1 MKRPD
6 ITVGRRNMLLNL
18 GVGSGWI
25 ISSIFGLLES
35 HSRIFHHLDVA
46 VIAVMAL
53 VLIYIVV
60 GKHEAS
66 DEMAVAHN
74 NEAYAFGF
82 LAASIT
88 VLILLM
94 LDRYFV
100 EGGIPFYFAGYFVLG
115 IGNLAAGWKFYK
127 LERDGE

>member
-35 HSRIFHHLDVA
+35 HSHLDAA

-53 VLIYIVV
+53 VLIYILI

-74 NEAYAFGF
+74 DEAYAFGF

-100 EGGIPFYFAGYFVLG
+100 EGGIPFFF
-115 IGNLAAGWKFYK
+115 F
-127 LERDGE
+127 

>member
-1 MKRPD
+1 MKRPE
-6 ITVGRRNMLLNL
+6 ITIGRRNMLLNL

-25 ISSIFGLLES
+25 VSAIFGLLET
-35 HSRIFHHLDVA
+35 HSRIFHPLDVA
-46 VIAVMAL
+46 VFAVMAL

-82 LAASIT
+82 LAASFA
-88 VLILLM
+88 VLILLV
-94 LDRYFV
+94 LDRYYL
-100 EGGIPFYFAGYFVLG
+100 EGGVPFYFAGYFVLG

>member
-35 HSRIFHHLDVA
+35 HSRIFHHLDAA

-53 VLIYIVV
+53 VLIYILI
-60 GKHEAS
+60 GKK
-66 DEMAVAHN
+66 
-74 NEAYAFGF
+74 GF

>member
-1 MKRPD
+1 MENTGKLNAFH
-6 ITVGRRNMLLNL
+6 IGTELTVRHGIKFLFRKLFRH
-18 GVGSGWI
+18 I
-25 ISSIFGLLES
+25 
-35 HSRIFHHLDVA
+35 A
-46 VIAVMAL
+46 AQVIVRDKEYI
-53 VLIYIVV
+53 LI

-74 NEAYAFGF
+74 DEAYAFGF

>member
-25 ISSIFGLLES
+25 ISAILRLLET
-35 HSRIFHHLDVA
+35 HSRIFYHLDIA
-46 VIAVMAL
+46 VIAAMAL

-60 GKHEAS
+60 GKHEAN

-74 NEAYAFGF
+74 DEAYAFGF